1 MLRTAIHPG
10 NRVDELK
17 KNTLTRCYKMR
28 GWEFSTTH
36 EPLKLV
42 EKPDPIAKEGYVVI
56 DVMAT
61 GLCHSD
67 VGALED
73 ESWLSLIKKRPCYL
87 GHEFAG
93 VITEIG
99 PGVEG
104 YAVGDRVGV
113 CPMFASDG
121 TGPSYGRDG
130 GYATKSAVPAEML
143 IPIPE
148 NVNFA
153 QAAAATDAGMT
164 SYHAVVGMGQVKE
177 GMKVGIVGVGG
188 LGQVGAR
195 IAVLQGAEV
204 YASSRNPVARE
215 TALSMGCKEAVAT
228 PDELAQFDLDVII
241 DFAGADNTVSECLE
255 AVGHRG
261 RVVVVGM
268 ANMEIKLNTMTL
280 IVKQAEVVGSN
291 GGTAEDIKAVYDLM
305 ATGELE
311 PEIIEIGFEEIS
323 SGLDKLKDGGIKGRM
338 VAMITDEDR
347 AVNREMESI
356 A

>member
-1 MLRTAIHPG
+1 
-10 NRVDELK
+10 
-17 KNTLTRCYKMR
+17 MR
-28 GWEFSTTH
+28 GWEFTTTN

-42 EKPDPIAKEGYVVI
+42 EKEDPKAKDGYVI
-56 DVMAT
+56 LDVMAS

-73 ESWLSLIKKRPCYL
+73 EGWLNLISKRPCIL

-93 VITEIG
+93 VISEVG

-104 YAVGDRVGV
+104 YKVGDRVGV

-143 IPIPE
+143 VPVPDS
-148 NVNFA
+148 VTFP

-164 SYHAVVGMGQVKE
+164 SYHAVVGIGGVTK
-177 GMKVGIVGVGG
+177 GTKVGMIGIGG
-188 LGQVGAR
+188 LGQWGAR

-204 YASSRNPVARE
+204 YVSSRNPAARE
-215 TALSMGCKEAVAT
+215 KALELGCKEAFET
-228 PDELAQFDLDVII
+228 PDELAALELDVII
-241 DFAGADNTVSECLE
+241 DFAGTGETTAKALE
-255 AVGHRG
+255 AIAPRG

-268 ANMEIKLNTMTL
+268 AKLEITLNAMTL

-291 GGTAEDIKAVYDLM
+291 GGSSEDIAEIYKLIASGDLD
-305 ATGELE
+305 
-311 PEIIEIGFEEIS
+311 PEILEIGFDEIGE
-323 SGLDKLKDGGIKGRM
+323 GLDRLKDGGIKGRM
-338 VAMITDEDR
+338 VAVIKDEDR
-347 AVNREMESI
+347 
-356 A
+356 